1 MGLLYVDNATENG
14 TKKMVDNCN
23 YKIINYICIHQIRG
37 VVTTPAASLLNI
49 KNTTMRE
56 MVKLKDICL

>member
-23 YKIINYICIHQIRG
+23 YKIINYICIHQIGG
-37 VVTTPAASLLNI
+37 VVITPAASLFVNSE
-49 KNTTMRE
+49 TQP
-56 MVKLKDICL
+56 